1 VRRKLR
7 RRSSNGVR
15 PRHKFPSARPSH
27 EIQPLNGYGKAS
39 SSLPPLRAASLSPLL
54 TTVDSAW
61 VMNIIK
67 SILAKHD
74 DSVAP
79 LLYYEG
85 IVRHRQGISHL
96 QASGNAAAI
105 NMLVCVPRESP
116 MTLTTV
122 ALALQLKNPLLTF
135 HINYS
140 T

>member
-1 VRRKLR
+1 
-7 RRSSNGVR
+7 
-15 PRHKFPSARPSH
+15 
-27 EIQPLNGYGKAS
+27 
-39 SSLPPLRAASLSPLL
+39 
-54 TTVDSAW
+54 
-61 VMNIIK
+61 MNVIK

-85 IVRHRQGISHL
+85 IRHRQGISHL
-96 QASGNAAAI
+96 QAPRNVTAI